1 VSGFVA
7 ELKRRNVIR
16 VAVLYVVAAWL
27 AMQIAD
33 VGMSTLGLP
42 DWTGK
47 FVLLLLAVGF
57 IPALIFSW
65 VYELTPEGVK
75 REKDIDRSQS
85 ITGETGRKLNIAT
98 VVIVVLGVAI
108 VAADRLLPEKAAEP
122 APSVAETAP
131 SAGETASPVGAEPAG
146 EAPAAPADANSIAVL
161 PFVNMSGDPE
171 NEYFADGLTEELLNV
186 LAKME
191 GLRVAARTSSFR
203 FKGQVGDMAEIG
215 RQLRVGNVLEGSVR
229 KSGNKVRVTA
239 QLIQVEDG
247 FHLWSETYDREMDD
261 IFVIQDDIASHVGE
275 ALKVTLLGKVDDD
288 QPAVVRAPTT
298 NIEAYT
304 AYLRGQQQLA
314 VNSYDSF
321 EKAESLFKE
330 AIGLDP
336 NFGAA
341 HSGLAKTWAMMSDW
355 GALPR
360 SETVP
365 RVAAEAQRALDIDDR
380 DPLGWAMRGWA
391 EWNRSDLSTAE
402 RQAANE
408 RAEKHLRRAL
418 EIEPGHVD
426 ASEGLAEVLSAVGRP
441 EEALAVAEAA
451 LSRDLV
457 SAKARVSMATLLRR
471 LRRFDEAADE
481 IRLARELEPNDPL
494 PVALQA
500 NLADA
505 RGDYAEAI
513 VIDAE
518 LATVFDPRDP
528 EGPAAVAASYITIGD
543 LEAAAAWAR
552 KAESMDP
559 DAPAV
564 RFIRAAVLWFGG
576 RQDEALA
583 IARKAIEENLDNRMA
598 SGAGFLHIVMVSG
611 IERGDFDLALLPMRE
626 RLDEVLDPATPWS
639 RTAPSFP
646 RANALIVLRARGD
659 EALADELGQ
668 AQLDWLADNESEL
681 GEMTVASIRAVTYRG
696 LGRVEEAIAAYRQ
709 VLAYGG
715 GWGWRVFFDFPG
727 VWLDQADHP
736 ALEALREEQRAWQA
750 DQRRRLAESGREPAR
765 PVVEKA
771 ETGT

>member
-1 VSGFVA
+1 LAGLLD

-16 VAVLYVVAAWL
+16 VAVLYVVTGWL
-27 AMQIAD
+27 LLQAAD
-33 VGMSTLGLP
+33 VGMSGLGLP

-47 FVLLLLAVGF
+47 LVMFLLALGLPVVV
-57 IPALIFSW
+57 IFSW
-65 VYELTPEGVK
+65 VYELTPEGIK
-75 REKDIDRSQS
+75 REKDVDRSQS
-85 ITGETGRKLNIAT
+85 VTGETGRKLNIAT
-98 VVIVVLGVAI
+98 VVVVILGVGI
-108 VAADRLLPEKAAEP
+108 VLVDRLLPEKAVDSA
-122 APSVAETAP
+122 APVDATAP
-131 SAGETASPVGAEPAG
+131 SDAEPAG
-146 EAPAAPADANSIAVL
+146 EEAAVQAPAAPGEANSIAVL

-239 QLIQVEDG
+239 QLIQVADG

-261 IFVIQDDIASHVGE
+261 IFVIQDDIASHVGD
-275 ALKVTLLGKVDDD
+275 ALKVTLLGEAGT
-288 QPAVVRAPTT
+288 PAPAAVRAPTN

-304 AYLRGQQQLA
+304 GYLRGQQQLA
-314 VNSYDSF
+314 VNSYDSY
-321 EKAESLFKE
+321 EKAERLFRE
-330 AIGLDP
+330 AIELDP

-341 HSGLAKTWAMMSDW
+341 HSGLAKTWAMMTDW
-355 GALPR
+355 GALPQ

-391 EWNRSDLSTAE
+391 EVYRTDLSTAE

-408 RAEKHLRRAL
+408 QAEKHLRRAL

-426 ASEGLAEVLSAVGRP
+426 ASEVLADVLGGTGRP
-441 EEALAVAEAA
+441 EEALEVAETA

-457 SAKARVSMATLLRR
+457 SAKARVNMAQSLRR
-471 LRRFDEAADE
+471 LLRFDEAAE
-481 IRLARELEPNDPL
+481 QIQLARELEPADPM
-494 PVALQA
+494 PVAILA
-500 NLADA
+500 ALADA

-513 VIDAE
+513 SIDAE
-518 LATVFDPRDP
+518 IATVFDPRDP
-528 EGPAAVAASYITIGD
+528 EGPAAVARHYLTIGD
-543 LEAAAAWAR
+543 VDAAAAWAR

-564 RFIRAAVLWFGG
+564 RFIRAWVLWARGH
-576 RQDEALA
+576 RDEALG
-583 IARKAIEENLDNRMA
+583 IARTAFEENLDNRMG
-598 SGAGFLHIVMVSG
+598 SGAAFTHMVLAAG
-611 IERGDFDLALLPMRE
+611 LERGDFDLALLPFLD
-626 RLDEVLDPATPWS
+626 RLDEALDPATPWS

-659 EALADELGQ
+659 DALARQLGQ
-668 AQLDWLADNESEL
+668 FQLDWIAENESEL
-681 GEMTVASIRAVTYRG
+681 GEITATWIRAVTYRG
-696 LGRVEEAIAAYRQ
+696 LGRVEEALAEYRQ
-709 VLAYGG
+709 VLAMGG

-727 VWLDQADHP
+727 VWLDQDNHP
-736 ALEALREEQRAWQA
+736 ALAAFREEHRAWQA
-750 DQRRRLAESGREPAR
+750 DQRTRLAESGREPPR
-765 PVVEKA
+765 PVVHERQ
-771 ETGT
+771 TGT